1 MLVENIAVLTSGTD
15 APGMNAAI
23 RAVVRTALANNV
35 KIWGIYD
42 GYRGLLDGNIKEL
55 NSLSVADMIQRG
67 GTFLGTSFC
76 KRFYTKEGRKQAFDN
91 LVERNIQALVV
102 IGGDGSLRGAQL
114 FADETGFSVVGIPA
128 TIENDVWGSDYSVGC
143 DTAANTILQ
152 AINKLRDTAAA
163 HHRTFILQVMG
174 SKCGW
179 LATYSALAG
188 GGNMIIVPE
197 EPYDPEKVVARVK
210 ELHAEGKGYLVII
223 ASEGVGDMRALTK
236 ELEEKTGI
244 STRLTVLG
252 LVQRGGSP
260 TANDRVAASILGEKA
275 ALAAISGLHDI
286 VFGLYRGKVVCINL
300 SDAVNNKKVYPEELR
315 HLARV
320 ISC

>member
-1 MLVENIAVLTSGTD
+1 MLVENIAVLTSGSD
-15 APGMNAAI
+15 APGMNAVV
-23 RAVVRTALANNV
+23 RAVVRTALANKV
-35 KIWGIYD
+35 KIWGVYD
-42 GYRGLLDGNIKEL
+42 GYRGLLDGNIEEL
-55 NSLSVADMIQRG
+55 SSLSVADIIQRG

-76 KRFYTKEGRKQAFDN
+76 KRFYTKEGRKMAFDN

-114 FADETGFSVVGIPA
+114 FAAETGFSVVGIPA
-128 TIENDVWGSDYSVGC
+128 TIENDVWGTDYSVGC

-179 LATYSALAG
+179 LATYTALAG

-236 ELEEKTGI
+236 ELQDKTGI

-286 VFGLYRGKVVCINL
+286 VFGLHRGKIVCINL

-315 HLARV
+315 HLARI